1 MIIRTYHNVVD
12 DKKKFRVGGGTHP
25 FYEILCITRGEMTLE
40 FMNESFRSGSRTLFL
55 IPDNVPHH
63 LYKKSETAAYW
74 YLELEK
80 GTGPLT
86 EAASFPSVGEAIA
99 WNRIQCDDEALSASI
114 PGLAELIGSTA
125 ESIAAAMNNESLSRY
140 GELRERIVLH
150 DVSKLFLQ
158 ITAALRQHRQLDAAS
173 PEPAEAHPNKQLV
186 QDLMQYMES
195 AYLHEVKLQMLASRA
210 HLDSSYLI
218 RLFKEHTG
226 TTPYQYLQE
235 LRMNAAKSY
244 LTNTSMT
251 VKDIAETNG
260 FPSIH
265 YFSRQFKKRY
275 GMSPSQ
281 WRQAQ
286 AAE

>member
-1 MIIRTYHNVVD
+1 MIIRTYQNVVD
-12 DKKKFRVGGGTHP
+12 NKKKNSVGGGTHP
-25 FYEILCITRGEMTLE
+25 FYEILCITSGEVTLE
-40 FMNESFRSGSRTLFL
+40 FMNESFRSVSRTLFL
-55 IPDNVPHH
+55 IPDNIPHQ
-63 LYKKSETAAYW
+63 LYKQSDSAAYW

-80 GTGPLT
+80 GAGSLT
-86 EAASFPSVGEAIA
+86 EVASFLSVSDAIA
-99 WNRIQCDDEALSASI
+99 WNRIQSGDEALSSTM
-114 PGLAELIGSTA
+114 PGLAGLIGSTVD
-125 ESIAAAMNNESLSRY
+125 SIAAAMSNDSLSRQS
-140 GELRERIVLH
+140 ELRERIVLL
-150 DVSKLFLQ
+150 DVNKLFLQ
-158 ITAALRQHRQLDAAS
+158 ITAALQQHRQLDTAT
-173 PEPAEAHPNKQLV
+173 PELAEEDPNKQLV
-186 QDLMQYMES
+186 QDLMHYMEN

-210 HLDSSYLI
+210 HLASSYLI
-218 RLFKEHTG
+218 RLFKTHTG

-275 GMSPSQ
+275 GMSPSR

-286 AAE
+286 EAE

>member
-1 MIIRTYHNVVD
+1 MIIRTYHHVVD

-25 FYEILCITRGEMTLE
+25 FYEILCITSGEMTLE

-55 IPDNVPHH
+55 IPDNIPHQ
-63 LYKKSETAAYW
+63 LYKHSDSAEYW

-80 GTGPLT
+80 GTGPLA
-86 EAASFPSVGEAIA
+86 EAASFLSVGEAIA
-99 WNRIQCDDEALSASI
+99 WNRKQCGDEALSSSV
-114 PGLAELIGSTA
+114 PGLAELIASTA
-125 ESIAAAMNNESLSRY
+125 DSIAATMNNDSLSRH

-158 ITAALRQHRQLDAAS
+158 ITAALQQHRQLDAVN
-173 PEPAEAHPNKQLV
+173 PEPADANPNKELV
-186 QDLMQYMES
+186 QDLMQYMET

-218 RLFKEHTG
+218 RLFKGHTG

-251 VKDIAETNG
+251 VKDIAEANG

-275 GMSPSQ
+275 GISPSQ

-286 AAE
+286 AVE

>member
-1 MIIRTYHNVVD
+1 MIIRTYHHVVD

-25 FYEILCITRGEMTLE
+25 FYEILCITSGEMTLE
-40 FMNESFRSGSRTLFL
+40 FMNELFRSGSRTLFL
-55 IPDNVPHH
+55 IPDNIPHQLH
-63 LYKKSETAAYW
+63 KHSDSAEYW

-80 GTGPLT
+80 GTGPLA
-86 EAASFPSVGEAIA
+86 EAASFLSVGEAIA
-99 WNRIQCDDEALSASI
+99 WNRKQCGDEALSSSV
-114 PGLAELIGSTA
+114 PGLAELIASTA
-125 ESIAAAMNNESLSRY
+125 DSIAATMNNDSLSRQ

-158 ITAALRQHRQLDAAS
+158 ITAALQQHRQLDAVN
-173 PEPAEAHPNKQLV
+173 PEPADANPNKELV
-186 QDLMQYMES
+186 QDLMQYMET

-218 RLFKEHTG
+218 RLFKGHTG

-251 VKDIAETNG
+251 VKDIAEANG

-275 GMSPSQ
+275 GISPSQ

>member
-1 MIIRTYHNVVD
+1 MVIRTYHNVVD
-12 DKKKFRVGGGTHP
+12 DKKKFGVGGGTHP
-25 FYEILCITRGEMTLE
+25 YYEILCITRGEMTLE

-55 IPDNVPHH
+55 IPDNVPHQ
-63 LYKKSETAAYW
+63 LYKHSDSASYW

-80 GTGPLT
+80 GTDPLA
-86 EAASFPSVGEAIA
+86 EAASFLSVGEAIA
-99 WNRIQCDDEALSASI
+99 WNRMQSGGELMPSSL

-125 ESIAAAMNNESLSRY
+125 DSIAAAMHNDSLSRH

-150 DVSKLFLQ
+150 DVSKLFLL
-158 ITAALRQHRQLDAAS
+158 ITAALQQHRQLDAAG
-173 PEPAEAHPNKQLV
+173 PEPAEANTNKQLV
-186 QDLMQYMES
+186 QDLMQYMET
-195 AYLHEVKLQMLASRA
+195 AYLHEVKLQTLASRA
-210 HLDSSYLI
+210 HLDASYLI
-218 RLFKEHTG
+218 RLFKGHTG

-244 LTNTSMT
+244 LTNTSLT

-286 AAE
+286 EAE